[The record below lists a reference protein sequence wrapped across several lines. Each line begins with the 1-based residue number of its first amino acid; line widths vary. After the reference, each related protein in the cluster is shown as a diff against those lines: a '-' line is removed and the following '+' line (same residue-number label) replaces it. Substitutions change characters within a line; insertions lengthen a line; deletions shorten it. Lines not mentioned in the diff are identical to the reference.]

1 MQAHLDLKGGERAA
15 FGPDHDT
22 VGFDDTLREHGER
35 TLLVVSQDSE
45 KHAPLLSIRASGDS
59 ISSAFGVT
67 AFFVG
72 TRSVIGC
79 EIAVASARTSTQ

>member
-1 MQAHLDLKGGERAA
+1 MVVFEVVPFAAPAGPTTRHAWETLRDQLLEQLRAA

-45 KHAPLLSIRASGDS
+45 KHAPPPLLSSQWRQHT
-59 ISSAFGVT
+59 ISL
-67 AFFVG
+67 
-72 TRSVIGC
+72 
-79 EIAVASARTSTQ
+79 